1 MRVQVKLFGPFAL
14 MSGRKE
20 FPVETDKKDLS
31 VEDFLFLLSG
41 KLPQIRKS
49 LEDVGMEQFLSRRV
63 LLVINGMPCA
73 DKSKLLSEGD
83 EIKILTPVA
92 GG

>member
-1 MRVQVKLFGPFAL
+1 MRVHVKLFGPFAL

-20 FPVETDKKDLS
+20 FPVETDTEVLTVK
-31 VEDFLFLLSG
+31 DFLFLLSG

-49 LEDVGMEQFLSRRV
+49 LEDVDMGQFLSRRV
-63 LLVINGMPCA
+63 LLVINGMPCS
-73 DKSKLLSEGD
+73 DPSKLLREDD

>member
-1 MRVQVKLFGPFAL
+1 VQVQVKLFGPFAL

-20 FPVETDKKDLS
+20 FPVETDKETLA
-31 VEDFLFLLSG
+31 VRDFLFLLSA

-49 LEDVGMEQFLSRRV
+49 LEDVDMKQFLSQRV
-63 LLVINGMPCA
+63 LLVVNGMPCS
-73 DKSKLLSEGD
+73 DPSKLLGEGD

>member
-1 MRVQVKLFGPFAL
+1 MEVQVKLFGPFAL

-20 FPVETDKKDLS
+20 FPVETDKEILA
-31 VEDFLFLLSG
+31 VRDFLFLLSA

-49 LEDVGMEQFLSRRV
+49 LEDVDMKQFLSQRV
-63 LLVINGMPCA
+63 LLAVNGMPCS
-73 DKSKLLSEGD
+73 DPSKLLGEGD

>member
-1 MRVQVKLFGPFAL
+1 MQVHVKLFGPFAL

-20 FPVETDKKDLS
+20 FPVETDKETLS
-31 VEDFLFLLSG
+31 VRDFLFLLSE
-41 KLPQIRKS
+41 KLPQIRTS
-49 LEDVGMEQFLSRRV
+49 LEDMDMDEFLSRRI
-63 LLVINGMPCA
+63 LLVLNGMPCS
-73 DKSKLLSEGD
+73 DPSKFLSEGD

>member
-1 MRVQVKLFGPFAL
+1 MRVHVKLFGPFAL

-20 FPVETDKKDLS
+20 FPVETDKEVLTVK
-31 VEDFLFLLSG
+31 DFLFLLSG

-49 LEDVGMEQFLSRRV
+49 LEDMEIEWFLSQRI

>member
-1 MRVQVKLFGPFAL
+1 MQVQVKLFGPFAL

-20 FPVETDKKDLS
+20 FPVETDKETLA
-31 VEDFLFLLSG
+31 VRDFLFLLSA

-49 LEDVGMEQFLSRRV
+49 LEDVDMKQFLSRRV
-63 LLVINGMPCA
+63 LLVVNGMPCS
-73 DKSKLLSEGD
+73 DPSKLLGEGD

>member
-1 MRVQVKLFGPFAL
+1 MQVHVKLFGPFAL

-20 FPVETDKKDLS
+20 FPVETDKETLS
-31 VEDFLFLLSG
+31 VRDFLFLLSE

-49 LEDVGMEQFLSRRV
+49 LEDLDMEQHLSRRV
-63 LLVINGMPCA
+63 LLVVNGMPCS
-73 DKSKLLSEGD
+73 DPSKLLRGGD
-83 EIKILTPVA
+83 EVKILTPVA

>member
-1 MRVQVKLFGPFAL
+1 MQVHVKLFGPFAL

-20 FPVETDKKDLS
+20 LPVETDTEVFT
-31 VEDFLFLLSG
+31 VEDFLFLLAG

-49 LEDVGMEQFLSRRV
+49 MEDVDVEQFLTRRV
-63 LLVINGMPCA
+63 LLVINGMPCS
-73 DKSKLLSEGD
+73 DPSKLLREGD

>member
-1 MRVQVKLFGPFAL
+1 MQVHVKLFGPFAL

-20 FPVETDKKDLS
+20 FPVETDKQTLA
-31 VEDFLFLLSG
+31 VRDFLFLLSG
-41 KLPQIRKS
+41 KLPQISKS
-49 LEDVGMEQFLSRRV
+49 LEDVDMKQFLNRRV
-63 LLVINGMPCA
+63 LLVVNGMPCS
-73 DKSKLLSEGD
+73 DPSKLLGEGD

>member
-1 MRVQVKLFGPFAL
+1 MRVHVKLFGPFAL

-20 FPVETDKKDLS
+20 FPLDTDRETLAVK
-31 VEDFLFLLSG
+31 DFLFLLAG
-41 KLPQIRKS
+41 KLPQIRNS
-49 LEDVGMEQFLSRRV
+49 LQDVDVEQFLSHRV
-63 LLVINGMPCA
+63 LMVINGIPCP
-73 DKSKLLSEGD
+73 DPSTPLKEGD

>member
-1 MRVQVKLFGPFAL
+1 MQVHVKLFGPFAL

-20 FPVETDKKDLS
+20 FPVETDKEILAVK
-31 VEDFLFLLSG
+31 DFLFLLSG
-41 KLPQIRKS
+41 KLPQLKKS
-49 LEDVGMEQFLSRRV
+49 LEDADMTTFLSHRV
-63 LLVINGMPCA
+63 LLVINGMPCS
-73 DKSKLLSEGD
+73 DPLRLLGEGD

>member
-20 FPVETDKKDLS
+20 FPVETDKEVLTVK
-31 VEDFLFLLSG
+31 DFLFLLSR

-49 LEDVGMEQFLSRRV
+49 LEDVDMDQFLSRRV
-63 LLVINGMPCA
+63 LLVLNGMPCS
-73 DKSKLLSEGD
+73 DPSKLLSEGD